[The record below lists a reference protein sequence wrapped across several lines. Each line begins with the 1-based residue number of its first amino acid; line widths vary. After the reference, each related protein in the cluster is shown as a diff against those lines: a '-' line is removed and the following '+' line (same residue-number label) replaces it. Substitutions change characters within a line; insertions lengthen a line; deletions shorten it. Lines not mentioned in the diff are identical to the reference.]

1 MPFQN
6 SLLAKI
12 CKVQR
17 VINNLSQ
24 KNKSRLN
31 ITTKDLLKKQVIV
44 PMEVKNSDRMMAKAN
59 TYVSSNNRLLK
70 EVKSEISVDF
80 IQSDN
85 KGLFITTNKV
95 AIVSNFK
102 IIEKYIKNLNNI
114 DSDDVISLRLS
125 QFKSYLKILGISYF
139 VENTNLPL
147 F

>member
-1 MPFQN
+1 
-6 SLLAKI
+6 
-12 CKVQR
+12 
-17 VINNLSQ
+17 
-24 KNKSRLN
+24 
-31 ITTKDLLKKQVIV
+31 
-44 PMEVKNSDRMMAKAN
+44 MAKAN
-59 TYVSSNNRLLK
+59 IYVSSNNRLLK

-139 VENTNLPL
+139 VENTNLSL